1 MFFTH
6 QRLNVKHAIKHI
18 SQYTLPESYFN
29 NWLGG
34 VTDGDGSF
42 SFSVNKKESC
52 IWDCTFKIAQST
64 YNLRLLYYI
73 KKNLGYGSVNTK
85 SGKNMAEFRI
95 RDRKTLLYLI
105 VPLFTQYPLY
115 STKQFYFSR
124 WVKALHILE
133 NTTYTQ
139 NEKNTLLTQLKSEV
153 PTDTYI
159 SPAWG
164 SIEPHFNY
172 GSIEPCLKWEN
183 TPSADW
189 VYGFIEAE
197 ASFFIVNKDKK
208 VTRMAHSFGI
218 TQKLD
223 KIILDFLQKKFH
235 ISSKVMHTKRDI
247 YRLETTN
254 SRSIEKIRKFFLNKL
269 KGMKSVEYRIWARSL
284 NYTKN
289 TKFVL
294 KSNEKFLKVQNQ
306 LQKLRNKRKV

>member
-6 QRLNVKHAIKHI
+6 QRLNVKHANKQILP
-18 SQYTLPESYFN
+18 YTLPESSFS

-42 SFSVNKKESC
+42 FFSINKKKSC
-52 IWDCTFKIAQST
+52 IWNCTFKIAQST

-95 RDRKTLLYLI
+95 TDRKTLLYLI
-105 VPLFTQYPLY
+105 VPLFTHYPLY

-133 NTTYTQ
+133 NTMYTKS
-139 NEKNTLLTQLKSEV
+139 EKNKLLTSLKSEV
-153 PTDTYI
+153 PADTYI
-159 SPAWG
+159 SPAWEKR
-164 SIEPHFNY
+164 S
-172 GSIEPCLKWEN
+172 
-183 TPSADW
+183 PSPEW
-189 VYGFIEAE
+189 IYGFTEAE
-197 ASFFIVNKDKK
+197 ASFFIVNKNKS
-208 VTRMAHSFGI
+208 VNRMNHSFGI

-235 ISSKVMHTKRDI
+235 ISSKVLHTKKNI

-254 SRSIEKIRKFFLNKL
+254 SRSIEKIQKFFLNKL
-269 KGMKSVEYRIWARSL
+269 KGMKSVEYKIWARSL
-284 NYTKN
+284 NYKKN
-289 TKFVL
+289 NGFTTTSQV
-294 KSNEKFLKVQNQ
+294 EKFLKVQNQ
-306 LQKLRNKRKV
+306 LRKLRNKLKV